1 MSKFPSIPLK
11 GTDKNSKLF
20 LDMLAGRMGF
30 NNTVVTMG
38 DLYNMGFV
46 GIAGGLRPDQLP
58 PGVNPG
64 DVIKP
69 ITPGDGDSV
78 DVENPTTPKQLTTAG
93 SWGAIFLAWD
103 FPAYSGHYATEI
115 WRNNENDLSTA
126 SLVATA
132 TGRTYTDYVGEKIG
146 KYYWVR
152 NRNIADT
159 VGGYNGSTGIY
170 GESNL
175 VTTAEDF
182 VLANPEAE
190 YVPFTIVNYGDDAN
204 PDWKMLLNGQV
215 IITSDLSIG
224 QLITGEMRPNT
235 RFTIGNGSIELG
247 TDTNGLGFMQVSGDG
262 GIVGND
268 YLYLNAG
275 ELNMYVYDP
284 NQGQHVK
291 YKQLRR
297 IERGTANSGSEVI
310 IPPYFKAEPYVQLSI
325 SNISS
330 YNANFPDQSQMIQV
344 NTGAITPVDGVL
356 GSYKFTPI
364 AELYLADGVVS
375 DVKNYDSGT
384 LTNVDTWVKEDTK
397 TYLNAKQFQVTF
409 DVRSQKRATA
419 DSWQNRQVTIEI
431 QGKLNGAAYT
441 TLVTQVVELTGDNT
455 PILVNIDTGVLT
467 QGDWQLQFVFT
478 AGDRSGTTPAPGQ
491 DYDYYE
497 DLNVTAG
504 DEFTLVNDADDVAGN
519 EYSQLIQSHR
529 PNPGSG
535 WNLYAIDFKVNYN
548 RQVEAWQI
556 CYADCNEVLPKNSRG
571 TATGIV
577 PGKTNLSVTGNNAT
591 GGYNTPLCN
600 QYLSS
605 SDKTYKTSSDSGVA
619 GTGGKINITENS
631 EPYISGRYSNELA
644 KAQGGSAQSTSISTC
659 FYGTAKTTLTISG
672 YDVSYYYRKPKPQDF
687 NTYNRFIVE
696 TVSADL
702 GATAIP
708 VGNATLNWIAVG
720 E

>member
-30 NNTVVTMG
+30 ENTAVTLG
-38 DLYNMGFV
+38 DLYNMGYV

-58 PGVNPG
+58 PNVDPNT
-64 DVIKP
+64 VIKP
-69 ITPGDGDSV
+69 TP
-78 DVENPTTPKQLTTAG
+78 PTFNTGVAPLTKPKNLTAAG
-93 SWGAIFLAWD
+93 SWGTIFLRWD
-103 FPAYSGHYATEI
+103 FDDYNGHYATEV
-115 WRNNENDLSTA
+115 WRSNENDLSTA
-126 SLVATA
+126 SLVATV
-132 TGRTYTDYVGEKIG
+132 TGRTYTDYVGEKVG

-152 NRNIADT
+152 NRNIAGT
-159 VGGYNGSTGIY
+159 VGGYNGSAGTY

-190 YVPFTIVNYGDDAN
+190 YVPFTIVNYGDDTN

-247 TDTNGLGFMQVSGDG
+247 TDNLGLGFMQVSGDG

-297 IERGTANSGSEVI
+297 IERGTTNTGAEVI
-310 IPPYFKAEPYVQLSI
+310 IPPYFKSEPYIQLSI
-325 SNISS
+325 ASVGV
-330 YNANFPDQSQMIQV
+330 YNSDYPNQSQMLQV
-344 NTGAITPVDGVL
+344 STGLIEPVPNVL
-356 GSYKFTPI
+356 GSYKFTPT
-364 AELYLADGVVS
+364 AQLYLADGIVS

-384 LTNVDTWVKEDTK
+384 LTNVDTWIKTDTK
-397 TYLNAKQFQVTF
+397 VYLNAKGFQVSF
-409 DVRSQKRATA
+409 DVRSQKRFDT
-419 DSWQNRQVTIEI
+419 DNWQNRQVTIEI
-431 QGKLNGAAYT
+431 QGSLNGGVYS
-441 TLVTQVVELTGDNT
+441 TLITQIVELTGDNT
-455 PILVNIDTGVLT
+455 PVLITINTGTLT

-478 AGDRSGTTPAPGQ
+478 AADRSGTTPAPGQ

-504 DEFTLVNDADDVAGN
+504 DEFTLVNDANDATGV
-519 EYSQLIQSHR
+519 EYSQLIQSYR
-529 PNPGSG
+529 PDPGSG
-535 WNLYAIDFKVNYN
+535 WDLYAIDFKVNYD
-548 RQVEAWQI
+548 RKVEAWQI
-556 CYADCNEVLPKNSRG
+556 CYADCNEVFPQNSRG
-571 TATGIV
+571 TATGVV
-577 PGKTNLSVTGNNAT
+577 PGQTDLSVTGNNAT

-600 QYLSS
+600 EYLSS
-605 SDKTYKTSSDSGVA
+605 GDKTYKTDVDNGVA
-619 GTGGKINITENS
+619 GTGGKITITENS
-631 EPYISGRYSNELA
+631 EPYISGRYSNELV
-644 KAQGGSAQSTSISTC
+644 KAQGGSAQSPSISTC

-696 TVSADL
+696 TVTADL